1 MWFWYMECVHLQC
14 VAYDMECITMW
25 NGMQSVAWREWIH
38 WEQHTSIILF
48 HLRVLRL
55 RHHKW
60 VESQGL
66 ITNITPVGLWFCTN
80 LNFFSTNYVCFWFW
94 FIDNIHVFQSLNL
107 GWPQCC
113 FFMSQK
119 SCCNHQKSCT
129 KTNLKLNQSYL
140 QKKRSFWFIIMARL
154 QKGHC
159 RSLTDLFQW
168 FAFDK
173 EFIRH
178 CHWVQAQSGAC

>member
-60 VESQGL
+60 IENQGL
-66 ITNITPVGLWFCTN
+66 ITNTTLVGLWLCTN
-80 LNFFSTNYVCFWFW
+80 LNFFSPNYVCFWFW
-94 FIDNIHVFQSLNL
+94 FIENIHVFQSLNL
-107 GWPQCC
+107 GCLI
-113 FFMSQK
+113 SQK

-129 KTNLKLNQSYL
+129 RTNLKLNQSYL
-140 QKKRSFWFIIMARL
+140 QKKVFLVHNNGTTS
-154 QKGHC
+154 KGT
-159 RSLTDLFQW
+159 L
-168 FAFDK
+168 
-173 EFIRH
+173 
-178 CHWVQAQSGAC
+178 